1 MILTLSEN
9 VYKWFDKLHVMDKD
23 LAQIPA
29 KTKYGILIC
38 QPLEHFKGLA
48 VNFRLNNK
56 NICDVANEFAENILE
71 KFETEKEKNKKGCSP
86 NLLKINLREKLKKYF
101 NTEKNNLNNFL
112 IKNRERI
119 LSELERNCAE
129 NILNINAESWL
140 FLGGTGKNE
149 STVNCR
155 GNIVNE
161 LNLKIEEA
169 IERLVKK
176 IPEDGQVRQEYASIR
191 AHYLMNKM
199 GLKLYS
205 KLVKIIGGNEKDLVK
220 LFEKLEAPFDS
231 ELIENS
237 LYAKTIV
244 EEMFNL
250 MTGNGEE
257 LENLKEAI
265 QNPNVELPEEMVD
278 ERKWIK
284 SLTERVAVNRESP
297 KSSSKSPK
305 SKKSTKR
312 ATNPYANQTL
322 CEAVKLGYIQHD
334 VAKVLIAYERLN
346 RFFKIENYA
355 NDWKAKIE
363 ANIENESVRLLNED
377 LFESYLTHI
386 KNLKYDENMPPNME
400 MFFYRIYGLKKKCG
414 ED

>member
-1 MILTLSEN
+1 
-9 VYKWFDKLHVMDKD
+9 MDND
-23 LAQIPA
+23 LAQIPI

-38 QPLEHFKGLA
+38 QPLEQFKGLE
-48 VNFRLNNK
+48 VKFKLNNK
-56 NICDVANEFAENILE
+56 NICDVADEFGENILE
-71 KFETEKEKNKKGCSP
+71 KIEIEKGKNKKGCSP
-86 NLLKINLREKLKKYF
+86 NLIKINLKEKLKKYF
-101 NTEKNNLNNFL
+101 NTEKTNLNDFL
-112 IKNRERI
+112 IKNRERMI
-119 LSELERNCAE
+119 NELEGSCGE
-129 NILNINAESWL
+129 NILKINAENWL

-155 GNIVNE
+155 GGIVNE

-176 IPEDGQVRQEYASIR
+176 IPEDGQLRQEYASIR
-191 AHYLMNKM
+191 AHYLLNKM
-199 GLKLYS
+199 GLKLHS

-220 LFEKLEAPFDS
+220 LFEKIEVPFDS

-244 EEMFNL
+244 EEMFDL
-250 MTGNGEE
+250 MSGNGEE

-305 SKKSTKR
+305 PKKSTKR
-312 ATNPYANQTL
+312 PTNPYDNQS
-322 CEAVKLGYIQHD
+322 EARKLGYVQHD

-355 NDWKAKIE
+355 NNWKAKIE

-377 LFESYLTHI
+377 LFESYLTYI
-386 KNLKYDENMPPNME
+386 KNLKYDENMPMNME
-400 MFFYRIYGLKKKCG
+400 MFLYRTYGLKKKCG
-414 ED
+414 EN

>member
-86 NLLKINLREKLKKYF
+86 NLLKINLKEKLKKYF

-119 LSELERNCAE
+119 LSELERNCGE
-129 NILNINAESWL
+129 NILNCNAENWL
-140 FLGGTGKNE
+140 FLGGTDKNE

-155 GNIVNE
+155 GGIVNE

-176 IPEDGQVRQEYASIR
+176 IPEDGQVR
-191 AHYLMNKM
+191 
-199 GLKLYS
+199 
-205 KLVKIIGGNEKDLVK
+205 VW
-220 LFEKLEAPFDS
+220 
-231 ELIENS
+231 
-237 LYAKTIV
+237 
-244 EEMFNL
+244 MF
-250 MTGNGEE
+250 
-257 LENLKEAI
+257 
-265 QNPNVELPEEMVD
+265 
-278 ERKWIK
+278 
-284 SLTERVAVNRESP
+284 S
-297 KSSSKSPK
+297 
-305 SKKSTKR
+305 
-312 ATNPYANQTL
+312 
-322 CEAVKLGYIQHD
+322 
-334 VAKVLIAYERLN
+334 
-346 RFFKIENYA
+346 
-355 NDWKAKIE
+355 
-363 ANIENESVRLLNED
+363 
-377 LFESYLTHI
+377 
-386 KNLKYDENMPPNME
+386 
-400 MFFYRIYGLKKKCG
+400 
-414 ED
+414 